1 MIKRFLKSAGYAV
14 DGFLLGVREER
25 NVRIDLVAMIVVL
38 RLALFY
44 DFDRT
49 QWAVVILLVF
59 LIPSL
64 ELLNT
69 AVERAVHKPDTAHYM
84 PAGQAKDAAAGGVF
98 LMALG
103 AVIVG
108 FVMFWDTAVFSRIL
122 AYYMSRPLNA
132 AAVALF
138 AVGAY
143 LFIIKDNFEKKRK

>member
-49 QWAVVILLVF
+49 QWAVVISLVF

-69 AVERAVHKPDTAHYM
+69 AVERAVQPKTRP
-84 PAGQAKDAAAGGVF
+84 PAECSSWRWVQ
-98 LMALG
+98 
-103 AVIVG
+103 
-108 FVMFWDTAVFSRIL
+108 
-122 AYYMSRPLNA
+122 
-132 AAVALF
+132 
-138 AVGAY
+138 
-143 LFIIKDNFEKKRK
+143 